1 MSYVLS
7 CIATEH
13 NPFLVALAALM
24 CVVGAWISFSLFRR
38 ARDTRGSTRLGWLF
52 LNGMAS
58 GAAVWCTHFI
68 AILAYETPISLEIDP
83 FLTVLSLV
91 LAIVGTGIGF
101 GMASSG
107 WGRFA
112 PEAGGALVGAAIA
125 GMHYLGMS
133 ALHVEGIVEWNP
145 SMVAASVALAV
156 GLGALSLNRAMRPM
170 TRWCHHGAAGVFF
183 LAVVSLHFTGV
194 AALTITPL
202 APVNPGHQP
211 ALWALAFAVAGVGT
225 LVIGM
230 GVVTALIDLRTRS
243 LADADRVRL
252 STSDPLTGL
261 GNRAQF
267 NRALEEGCSWADA
280 SNGQFCVVLV
290 DFDDFKS
297 INQLRGYSAGD
308 AFLSAIGTRVMAG
321 LQPGEAAMRLG
332 GDEFVVVKRLS
343 GDGSLQGF
351 LDRLRGLFTGPVR
364 ASGTALSC
372 PACMGVAIYPDHG
385 LSSSDLLANVGLA
398 LARAKHDKLS
408 PVQFC
413 DTVMDAAEKA
423 RRMLGV
429 LLRGVL
435 ERGEL
440 VVQFQPQVDL
450 GTDAISG
457 AEALL
462 RWTHPVL
469 GPVSPADFIPV
480 AEESGQIAAIG
491 EWVLR
496 EACRHAAAWPRPLKV
511 AVNLSA
517 VQLRQADLPER
528 VAAILTETGLPAGRL
543 ELEVTE
549 TSLMADPERS
559 VAVLRRLREKGV
571 SIALDDFGTGYSALA
586 SLRLFS
592 FDRLK
597 LDKSFAGD
605 LAQSKEARA
614 ILKTVLMLGQSLSI
628 PVLAEGVE
636 TEPQAAFLRAA
647 GCPTAQ
653 GFLYSRPLSD
663 EALRAMIADQ
673 DEAGFRAAVG
683 HG

>member
-1 MSYVLS
+1 M
-7 CIATEH
+7 
-13 NPFLVALAALM
+13 
-24 CVVGAWISFSLFRR
+24 AWPLDPPSG
-38 ARDTRGSTRLGWLF
+38 ARD
-52 LNGMAS
+52 
-58 GAAVWCTHFI
+58 FI
-68 AILAYETPISLEIDP
+68 AILAFETPISLEIDP

-101 GMASSG
+101 GLASSG

-112 PEAGGALVGAAIA
+112 PEAGGLFVGAAIA
-125 GMHYLGMS
+125 GMHFLGMA
-133 ALHVEGIVEWNP
+133 ALHVEGFVEWDP
-145 SMVAASVALAV
+145 SMVTASVALVV
-156 GLGALSLNRAMRPM
+156 GLGALSLNRAMRPL
-170 TRWCHHGAAGVFF
+170 TRWCHHGAAFCFF
-183 LAVVSLHFTGV
+183 LAVVTLHFTGV

-202 APVNPGHQP
+202 APVNPGHKP
-211 ALWALAFAVAGVGT
+211 GLWALAFAVAGVGT

-243 LADADRVRL
+243 LADADRMRL

-267 NRALEEGCSWADA
+267 NRALEDGCSWADA

-308 AFLSAIGTRVMAG
+308 AFLTAIGARVTG
-321 LQPGEAAMRLG
+321 GVQPGECAMRLG
-332 GDEFVVVKRLS
+332 GDEFVVVKRLTD
-343 GDGSLQGF
+343 GGSLQSF
-351 LDRLRGLFTGPVR
+351 LDRLQALFTDPVR

-423 RRMLGV
+423 RRTLGV
-429 LLRGVL
+429 LLRGVA
-435 ERGEL
+435 ERREL
-440 VVQFQPQVDL
+440 AVQFQPQFDL
-450 GTDAISG
+450 DTGAISG

-462 RWTHPVL
+462 RWIHPVL
-469 GPVSPADFIPV
+469 GPVSPSDFIPV
-480 AEESGQIAAIG
+480 AEASGQIVGIG

-496 EACRHAAAWPRPLKV
+496 EACRHAVAWPMPLKV

-517 VQLRQADLPER
+517 VQLRQVNMPDR
-528 VAAILTETGLPAGRL
+528 VSAILQETGLPASRL

-559 VAVLRRLREKGV
+559 VAVLRRLRETGV
-571 SIALDDFGTGYSALA
+571 AIALDDFGTGYSALA
-586 SLRLFS
+586 SLQVFS

-597 LDKSFAGD
+597 LDKSFASD

-614 ILKTVLMLGQSLSI
+614 ILKTVLLLGQSLSL

-647 GCPTAQ
+647 GCPNVQ
-653 GFLYSRPLSD
+653 GFLYSRPISD
-663 EALRAMIADQ
+663 EALRTMLSAR
-673 DEAGFRAAVG
+673 DETGFRAAVG
-683 HG
+683 YA

>member
-24 CVVGAWISFSLFRR
+24 CVVGSWISFSLFRR
-38 ARDTRGSTRLGWLF
+38 ARDTRGSTRAGWLF

-58 GAAVWCTHFI
+58 GSAVWCTHFI
-68 AILAYETPISLEIDP
+68 AILAFETPLSLEFDP
-83 FLTVLSLV
+83 LLTILSLM

-101 GMASSG
+101 GLASSG

-112 PEAGGALVGAAIA
+112 PEAGGLFVGAAIA
-125 GMHYLGMS
+125 GMHYLGMA
-133 ALHVEGIVEWNP
+133 ALHVEGFVEWNV
-145 SMVAASVALAV
+145 SMIVASVALVAGFGV
-156 GLGALSLNRAMRPM
+156 LSLNRAMRPV
-170 TRWCHHGAAGVFF
+170 TRWCHHGAAFCFF
-183 LAVVSLHFTGV
+183 LAVVTLHFTGV

-230 GVVTALIDLRTRS
+230 GVVTALIDLRTRA
-243 LADADRVRL
+243 LADADRMRL

-261 GNRAQF
+261 GNRAAF
-267 NRALEEGCSWADA
+267 NRVLEDGCSWADA
-280 SNGQFCVVLV
+280 SNSQLCVVLV

-308 AFLSAIGTRVMAG
+308 AFLTAIGARVMAG
-321 LQPGEAAMRLG
+321 LQPEECAMRLG
-332 GDEFVVVKRLS
+332 GDEFVVVKRLTD
-343 GDGSLQGF
+343 GGSLQGF
-351 LDRLRGLFTGPVR
+351 LDRLQALFTDPVR

-372 PACMGVAIYPDHG
+372 PVCMGVAIYPDHG

-398 LARAKHDKLS
+398 LARAKQDKLS
-408 PVQFC
+408 PVQFS
-413 DTVMDAAEKA
+413 DTVMDAAEKT
-423 RRMLGV
+423 RRTLGV
-429 LLRGVL
+429 LLRGVV

-440 VVQFQPQVDL
+440 VVQYQPQFDL
-450 GTDAISG
+450 ETGAISG

-480 AEESGQIAAIG
+480 AEASGQIVGIG

-496 EACRHAAAWPRPLKV
+496 EACRHAAAWPSPFKV

-517 VQLRQADLPER
+517 VQLRQANLPER
-528 VAAILTETGLPAGRL
+528 VAAILKETGLPASRL

-549 TSLMADPERS
+549 TSLMADLERS
-559 VAVLRRLREKGV
+559 VAVLRRLRETGV

-586 SLRLFS
+586 SLQVFS

-605 LAQSKEARA
+605 LAMSKEARA
-614 ILKTVLMLGQSLSI
+614 ILKTVLLLGQSLAI

-636 TEPQAAFLRAA
+636 TEPQAAFLREA
-647 GCPTAQ
+647 GCPNVQ
-653 GFLYSRPLSD
+653 GFLYSRPISD
-663 EALRAMIADQ
+663 GALRAMILAQ
-673 DEAGFRAAVG
+673 DEAGPRAAAR
-683 HG
+683 HA